1 MDWKWFSTKNC
12 CLPLV
17 SFQRASSN
25 FAIEKIGAMHVEKYW
40 PKKKEKRMRGEIF
53 MNSEINSSYS
63 TDKLIVD
70 IFEFIV

>member
-1 MDWKWFSTKNC
+1 
-12 CLPLV
+12 
-17 SFQRASSN
+17 
-25 FAIEKIGAMHVEKYW
+25 MHVEKYW